1 MGNEHYYHTF
11 LKVVIL
17 AVLLVFSIVSL
28 AVFVKV
34 SRSLA
39 SLVRSYRGGVGVT
52 VALASAMISHYVL
65 GNVFYYSC
73 FKGAILAT
81 KRRFSLDLTSRWRVR
96 FRQTCFSKRSPKGA
110 LQASVGLRSN

>member
-73 FKGAILAT
+73 TILAT